1 ILGAD
6 FQAAAGEAIARL
18 ERLVAVCDA
27 GEDDQLSLPR
37 SSVERL
43 AQQARRVR
51 FDRDL
56 PLEVGAST
64 EPEILVRRPGVAI
77 STGVEAPPVWVDAP
91 AEADMGTVVV
101 REDLARVVSVDL
113 ELRWRDLLQVLDLRR
128 EPRVGRIGDGSGNH
142 GRRSMYLNLRSGKAP
157 PPKTR
162 CQSHRRLPQGAGNRR
177 SDHAEQGD
185 GAVGR
190 RSDVG
195 EGQDQRWQRDV
206 P

>member
-1 ILGAD
+1 MGVLAIPDRDAHAHRDAPVPVERLQHVEGALDQRRLGEYAYRNAILGAG

-18 ERLVAVCDA
+18 ERLVAICDA

-91 AEADMGTVVV
+91 AEADIGTVVV
-101 REDLARVVSVDL
+101 REDLARVVFVDL

-128 EPRVGRIGDGSGNH
+128 EPRVGRIGDGSGN
-142 GRRSMYLNLRSGKAP
+142 
-157 PPKTR
+157 
-162 CQSHRRLPQGAGNRR
+162 
-177 SDHAEQGD
+177 
-185 GAVGR
+185 
-190 RSDVG
+190 
-195 EGQDQRWQRDV
+195 
-206 P
+206 